1 MIFRI
6 LLIVLVIG
14 GIYLFVKNMLG
25 TTDFKKCGKCDG
37 RGYWIAMRGERD
49 KCDVCKGAGK
59 VSRKI

>member
-1 MIFRI
+1 
-6 LLIVLVIG
+6 
-14 GIYLFVKNMLG
+14 MLG